1 MQMEVLMKFKKLI
14 SLVLVGTF
22 LISMPVSASTTGRDQ
37 ARDEL
42 NDLQNEMEDLEK
54 EFSQLE
60 SQMSSKAK
68 ELSDLMAE
76 QEMLENDMERTQD
89 AIDQAEKD
97 LAAAKEKEEA
107 EYNAMKLRIQYMYEN
122 STQDSVVDAILNA
135 RGIVDMLNRVEYV
148 SQVHKTDRELLEE
161 YKAAVEAV
169 EVLAE
174 ELQIEMDSLVAQQEV
189 YEHQEEALETALA
202 ELKSESRNYESQ
214 LATAKQRARQLNNYI
229 AEQNRL
235 IALQQQQ
242 QQQQNG
248 GSSNSGS
255 SNSSSSTQTPILAAA
270 YLNDPSYDPAFTSNV
285 SGEELVNYGLQFM
298 GNPYVWGGNSLTK
311 GCDCSGFVNLVYRHF
326 GFKNV
331 PRQSQA
337 FKTWGKPV
345 AFVNIKPGDIVVYPG
360 HVAIYIGN
368 GKIMEAQSERAGLT
382 CNRSVTSGTITAI
395 RRAL

>member
-1 MQMEVLMKFKKLI
+1 MKFKKLLA
-14 SLVLVGTF
+14 LVLVGSF
-22 LISMPVSASTTGRDQ
+22 LITMPVSASTAGRDQ

-42 NDLQNEMEDLEK
+42 NNLQEHMEDLEK

-68 ELSDLMAE
+68 ALSDLMAE
-76 QEMLENDMERTQD
+76 QEMLKNDMKRTQA

-97 LAAAKEKEEA
+97 LAVAKEKEEA
-107 EYNAMKLRIQYMYEN
+107 EYEAMKLRIQYMYEN
-122 STQDSVVDAILNA
+122 STQDSVIDAILNA
-135 RGIVDMLNRVEYV
+135 RGVVDMLNRVEYV

-161 YKAAVEAV
+161 YKAAVEQV

-174 ELQIEMDSLVAQQEV
+174 ELKIEMDSLVAQEEV
-189 YEHQEEALETALA
+189 YEHQEEELESAIA
-202 ELKSESRNYESQ
+202 ALKSSSRNYESQ

-242 QQQQNG
+242 QNG
-248 GSSNSGS
+248 GSSNSNSS
-255 SNSSSSTQTPILAAA
+255 SNSGTSNQRPILAAA
-270 YLNDPSYDPAFTSNV
+270 YLNDPSYDPAFTTGI
-285 SGEELVNYGLQFM
+285 SGNDLVNYGLQFV

-311 GCDCSGFVNLVYRHF
+311 GCDCSGFVNLIYKHF
-326 GFKNV
+326 GFRSV
-331 PRQSQA
+331 PRHSQD

-345 AFVNIKPGDIVVYPG
+345 AFVNLKPGDIVVYPG

-368 GKIMEAQSERAGLT
+368 GKIMEAQSERAGIT

>member
-1 MQMEVLMKFKKLI
+1 MKFKKLL

-22 LISMPVSASTTGRDQ
+22 LITMPVSASTAGRDQ

-42 NDLQNEMEDLEK
+42 NNLQEQMEDLEK

-68 ELSDLMAE
+68 ALSDLMAE
-76 QEMLENDMERTQD
+76 QEMLKNDMKRTQA

-97 LAAAKEKEEA
+97 LAIAKEKEEA
-107 EYNAMKLRIQYMYEN
+107 EYKAMKLRIQYMYEN
-122 STQDSVVDAILNA
+122 STQDSVIDAILNA
-135 RGIVDMLNRVEYV
+135 RGVVDMLNRVEYV

-161 YKAAVEAV
+161 YKAAVEQV

-174 ELQIEMDSLVAQQEV
+174 ELKIEMDSLVAQEEV
-189 YEHQEEALETALA
+189 YEHQEEELESAIA
-202 ELKSESRNYESQ
+202 ALKSSSRNYESQ

-242 QQQQNG
+242 QNG
-248 GSSNSGS
+248 GSSNS
-255 SNSSSSTQTPILAAA
+255 NSSSSSNSGTSNQRPILAAA
-270 YLNDPSYDPAFTSNV
+270 YLNDPSYDPAFTTGI
-285 SGEELVNYGLQFM
+285 SGNELVNYGLQFV

-311 GCDCSGFVNLVYRHF
+311 GCDCSGFVNLIYKHF
-326 GFKNV
+326 GFRSV
-331 PRQSQA
+331 PRHSQD

-345 AFVNIKPGDIVVYPG
+345 AFVNLKPGDIVVYPG

-368 GKIMEAQSERAGLT
+368 GKIMEAQSERAGIT
-382 CNRSVTSGTITAI
+382 CNRNVTSGTITAI

>member
-1 MQMEVLMKFKKLI
+1 MKFKRIL

-22 LISMPVSASTTGRDQ
+22 LITMPVSASTTGRDQ

-42 NDLQNEMEDLEK
+42 NNLQDEMEEMEK

-68 ELSDLMAE
+68 ALSDLMAE
-76 QEMLENDMERTQD
+76 QEMLKSDIKRTQA

-97 LAAAKEKEEA
+97 LAVAKEKEEA

-122 STQDSVVDAILNA
+122 STQDSVIDAILNA
-135 RGIVDMLNRVEYV
+135 RGVVDMLNRVEYV
-148 SQVHKTDRELLEE
+148 SQVHKSDRELLEE
-161 YKAAVEAV
+161 YKAAVEQV
-169 EVLAE
+169 EILAE
-174 ELQIEMDSLVAQQEV
+174 ELQIEMDSLVAQEEV

-202 ELKSESRNYESQ
+202 ALKSESRNYESQ
-214 LATAKQRARQLNNYI
+214 LAAAKQRARQLNNYI

-242 QQQQNG
+242 QRPQQG
-248 GSSNSGS
+248 SGSGSSNSGTT
-255 SNSSSSTQTPILAAA
+255 TQRPILATA
-270 YLNDPSYDPAFTSNV
+270 YLNDPSYDPAFTTGI
-285 SGEELVNYGLQFM
+285 SGEELVNYGLQFV

-311 GCDCSGFVNLVYRHF
+311 GCDCSGYVNLIYKHF
-326 GFKNV
+326 GFKSV
-331 PRQSQA
+331 PRHSQD

-345 AFVNIKPGDIVVYPG
+345 AFVNLKPGDIVVYPG

-368 GKIMEAQSERAGLT
+368 GKIMEAQSERAGIT